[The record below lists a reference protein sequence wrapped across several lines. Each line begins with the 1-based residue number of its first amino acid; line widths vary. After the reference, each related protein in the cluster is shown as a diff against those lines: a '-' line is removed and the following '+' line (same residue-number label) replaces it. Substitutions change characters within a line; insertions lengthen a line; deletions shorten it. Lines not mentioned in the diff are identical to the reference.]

1 MKKAVWISGAIAL
14 AAAAAIGIGGSRLIA
29 DEDGGDFGL
38 RVQRE
43 LNDRA
48 EKLLGADSL
57 NRSALGP
64 YTAADSTQALSVAR
78 GLRVSLVSSAVH
90 FSTDQI
96 VLWPDDRRPTHLFVC
111 DESSSNPAVQR
122 VDLSLPPA
130 SNASTIL
137 TGIVACDPIRRTPW
151 GSLTVAEESTDG
163 GTYEIMNPLSITSPI
178 AVTNRAAGITTDA
191 RSPDLLDLLIS
202 FPVTHPLPARH
213 ASATSG

>member
-1 MKKAVWISGAIAL
+1 MTMKKAVWISGAIAL

-57 NRSALGP
+57 SRSALGP

-96 VLWPDDRRPTHLFVC
+96 VLWPDDRHPTHLFVC
-111 DESSSNPAVQR
+111 DESSSNPAVSASISR
-122 VDLSLPPA
+122 CRPRPTRARSSPA
-130 SNASTIL
+130 SSPA
-137 TGIVACDPIRRTPW
+137 IRSAGRR
-151 GSLTVAEESTDG
+151 G
-163 GTYEIMNPLSITSPI
+163 
-178 AVTNRAAGITTDA
+178 AA
-191 RSPDLLDLLIS
+191 
-202 FPVTHPLPARH
+202 
-213 ASATSG
+213 